1 MRDAPPVGGY
11 PWRALS
17 EGRHASQ
24 SPRAKPAV
32 IVGIVAVVAV
42 VTVGIILLVSGGKNP
57 IDVIT
62 GGDDKPVPD
71 FTFSVTKTQAV
82 PTKSGMTPKKLANK
96 AKGATKAAAT
106 VLDAFYTD
114 AFLDPNVWGEA
125 PTAFD
130 NFTADAKA
138 AAAKKLSILTAG
150 PNAGDE
156 LTDLQP
162 APSKL
167 STKVLFDDKGAA
179 YQILATVLF
188 RADAT
193 LKAGGHATLISTGQ
207 YFLTQVNGSWKVVAF
222 EVKRADSTATV
233 TPSTGPSTGSG
244 PTGAQS

>member
-1 MRDAPPVGGY
+1 
-11 PWRALS
+11 LS

-24 SPRAKPAV
+24 SSRAKPAV

-42 VTVGIILLVSGGKNP
+42 VAVGIIVFSGGKNP
-57 IDVIT
+57 IDIIT
-62 GGDDKPVPD
+62 GGRDKPVPD
-71 FTFSVTKTQAV
+71 FSFSVTKTQAV
-82 PTKSGMTPKKLANK
+82 PTKSGMTSKELANK

-114 AFLDPNVWGEA
+114 AFLDPNVWGKA

-130 NFTADAKA
+130 NFTADAQTTA
-138 AAAKKLSILTAG
+138 VKKLSILTAG
-150 PNAGDE
+150 PNAADE

-167 STKVLFDDKGAA
+167 STQVLFDDKGAA
-179 YQILATVLF
+179 YQIMATVLF

-193 LKAGGHATLISTGQ
+193 LKAGGHATLVSTGQ

-233 TPSTGPSTGSG
+233 TPSTGPSTGPG